1 MSRFKD
7 WDDLTIADDFL
18 FCRVMR
24 NEQIC
29 RQLLEI
35 LLHIKI
41 DRLKFQE
48 PQKNIKITNESR
60 GIRLDVYV
68 KDSNRIFDIEIQTT
82 DKKNLELRTRYYQG
96 VMDIDELEQGNKFHE
111 LKESYIIFIC
121 MFDPF
126 GDNLPIYT
134 VKQVFDENEKHVFD
148 DKTHKIFYN
157 AKAFDKIN
165 DAPEIK
171 AFLEYLCKNQVTT
184 DFTALLDA
192 AVNRNKGNQQ
202 WRKEYMTLAYNMA
215 VAVDEARNEG
225 IAIGEERGRSE
236 GISLG
241 ITQGEHKKAIETAK
255 KFLAMGLSMEQ
266 VADGT
271 GLSIEEIEKLQE
283 FCTDSLVYV
292 RLATHLHIND
302 NEQKKH
308 ALIP

>member
-7 WDDLTIADDFL
+7 WDDLTIADDFM
-18 FCRVMR
+18 FCKVMQ
-24 NEQIC
+24 NEKLC
-29 RQLLEI
+29 TQLLEI

-41 DRLKFQE
+41 GKLKFQE

-157 AKAFDKIN
+157 AKAFNKVS
-165 DAPEIK
+165 DAPDVK

-184 DFTALLDA
+184 DFTASLDA

-241 ITQGEHKKAIETAK
+241 ITQGAYQKAVETAK
-255 KFLAMGLSMEQ
+255 VLKAANVSLNLIVDS
-266 VADGT
+266 T
-271 GLSIEEIEKLQE
+271 GLSPEEIEKL
-283 FCTDSLVYV
+283 
-292 RLATHLHIND
+292 
-302 NEQKKH
+302 
-308 ALIP
+308 